1 MMSDLKIRYDADV
14 SDLTTFGVAS
24 RAAALVEWRS
34 ESDLRRVIEDKGLPR
49 PLKVIGGGSN
59 LLFTGKFSGTILYRT
74 GEPRVEI
81 DGLNL
86 RADANAVLDD
96 LCELVAVMG
105 LRGMENLSGIPGT
118 LGGALVQN
126 AGAYGAE
133 TGELLESATL
143 FDLQS
148 GETFEIDRDRMG
160 YSYRHSVLKDTP
172 DSYVIL
178 HATLRLRPADSPAR
192 IDYGNLR
199 EALGGQEP
207 TPMAVRCA
215 VMLTR
220 DAKLPHPDAVGSAG
234 SFFRNPE
241 VGADKLCD
249 DMPRYDLGGGRYK
262 VPAAWLIDHA
272 GLKGAT
278 AGGASTW
285 PQQPLVIVNT
295 DGRATAADII
305 ALEQKII
312 NAVKERYDINLIPE
326 VEHL

>member
-1 MMSDLKIRYDADV
+1 MNDLKIQYDADV
-14 SDLTTFGVAS
+14 SDLTTFGVAA

-34 ESDLRRVIEDKGLPR
+34 ESDLRKIIEDEDLPR

-59 LLFTGKFSGTILYRT
+59 LLFTKDFPGTILYRT
-74 GEPRVEI
+74 GTPRVEI
-81 DGLNL
+81 DGLEL

-133 TGELLESATL
+133 TGELLVRASL
-143 FDLQS
+143 FDLVS
-148 GETFEIDRDRMG
+148 GETIEADRDWMG
-160 YSYRHSVLKDTP
+160 YSYRHSTLKDTP
-172 DSYVIL
+172 DRYVIL
-178 HATLRLRPADSPAR
+178 RASLRLQPADSPAR

-199 EALGGQEP
+199 DALDGREP
-207 TPMAVRCA
+207 TPMAVRDA
-215 VMLTR
+215 VVRTR
-220 DAKLPHPDAVGSAG
+220 DVKLPHPGLVGSAG

-241 VGADKLCD
+241 VGADKLAD
-249 DMPRYDLGGGRYK
+249 GMPRYDLGGGRYK

-272 GLKGAT
+272 GLKGA
-278 AGGASTW
+278 ASGGASTW

-295 DGRATAADII
+295 DGRATAADIL
-305 ALEQKII
+305 ALEKKII
-312 NAVKERYDINLIPE
+312 DAVRGRYDINLIPE
-326 VEHL
+326 VEHI